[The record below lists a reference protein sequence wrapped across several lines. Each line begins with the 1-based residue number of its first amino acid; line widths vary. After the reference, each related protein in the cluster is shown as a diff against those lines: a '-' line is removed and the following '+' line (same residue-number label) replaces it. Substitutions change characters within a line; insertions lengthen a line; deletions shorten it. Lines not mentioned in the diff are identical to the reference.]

1 MKLFGVFAF
10 ACLAQSCLSY
20 SLTSYEGFKVLR
32 VQVADRDAAERLHK
46 IGDDTVE
53 FWSDLP
59 GRHADLMVSP
69 DDLDSIAAKLNGE
82 GFEYRTMIENVAGNN
97 INVFEKKLS
106 IPPWFSIQMKL

>member
-69 DDLDSIAAKLNGE
+69 DDLDSIAVKLNGE

-97 INVFEKKLS
+97 INVFEKNFQFHHGFQFK
-106 IPPWFSIQMKL
+106 